1 LAIRQ
6 QQLRGR
12 KEDPRLTGSQPEQ
25 FRDRHRI
32 PPILLLPY
40 SCDTM
45 SARVFVAASFDEVAT
60 RSVGADDEQIP
71 WAEVV
76 TATAGI
82 VRAARV
88 PVTADIEAGCGET
101 PDTLA
106 PAMTQAEARRLF
118 IRS

>member
-1 LAIRQ
+1 MQEVRRARPDLAIRQ

-40 SCDTM
+40 SCDAM
-45 SARVFVAASFDEVAT
+45 SARVFVAASFDAVAT
-60 RSVGADDEQIP
+60 RSVGVAWARMTNRPP

-76 TATAGI
+76 TATTG
-82 VRAARV
+82 R
-88 PVTADIEAGCGET
+88 PGTGDC
-101 PDTLA
+101 
-106 PAMTQAEARRLF
+106 
-118 IRS
+118 